1 LHQIEIN
8 LISYAQLFAN
18 FNGAKIFTTTFHSLG
33 LNEPLV
39 KSQLRELVEGSSST
53 FVPQFVSCVLLCV
66 DEIIVAITLNKA
78 CSEVNLVHTTRDSKV
93 WEQ

>member
-1 LHQIEIN
+1 LHQRDIN

-18 FNGAKIFTTTFHSLG
+18 FNGAEIFTITFHSLG
-33 LNEPLV
+33 PNEPLV

-53 FVPQFVSCVLLCV
+53 FVPPFVSWILSCV
-66 DEIIVAITLNKA
+66 DEIMMAITLNKA
-78 CSEVNLVHTTRDSKV
+78 FLEVNLVHTTRDSKV